1 MGVTWVLKTHSD
13 PLAAV
18 RQFLWLVWERAGL
31 DGMILPVYQTGDLQA
46 APGLIDRPDLLAVA
60 DPFIPLVPVNTSRL
74 VAQMAG
80 KSPQARYGALLR
92 SCEARALMHVAER
105 DGLNLDEWLTIS
117 VDCLSSF
124 SPEDYQWRVE
134 KAGGAEQLTRQA
146 LRFARQG
153 GIAPYRYRAA
163 CQMCESPFAPQA
175 DLSLQVLGLPAREF
189 FMVSARDNA
198 LSDRLGLRDFT
209 DGLAPDFLL
218 TQRQHLADQLRERHA
233 ATRQNALQGVPSG
246 VPLEPDVFLSYLSA
260 CAPCQSCLEVCPV
273 YDGELVAYG
282 DGFPAQ
288 AMLWLAS
295 CVKCGMCEQACPRRL
310 PLTAVHANL
319 CGELV

>member
-13 PLAAV
+13 PLAAI

-31 DGMILPVYQTGDLQA
+31 DGMILPVYQPGDQQA
-46 APGLIDRPDLLAVA
+46 APGIIDQPDLLAVA

-74 VAQMAG
+74 VAQMAQ
-80 KSPQARYGALLR
+80 KSPQARYAALLR

-105 DGLNLDEWLTIS
+105 DGLNLDEWLIIG

-124 SPEDYQWRVE
+124 SPEDYLWRVE
-134 KAGGAEQLTRQA
+134 KAGGAEQLTREA

-175 DLSLQVLGLPAREF
+175 DLNLEVLGLPAREF
-189 FMVSARDNA
+189 VMVSARDNA
-198 LSDRLGLRDFT
+198 LSERLGLKDFT
-209 DGLAPDFLL
+209 DGLAPEFLI
-218 TQRQHLADQLRERHA
+218 TQRQRLADQISERHA
-233 ATRQNALQGVPSG
+233 ATRQEAVQSIPSG
-246 VPLEPDVFLSYLSA
+246 APVEPDVFLSYVSG

-273 YDGELVAYG
+273 YAGELVAYS

-288 AMLWLAS
+288 AMVWLES
-295 CVKCGMCEQACPRRL
+295 CVQCGMCEQACPRHL
-310 PLTAVHANL
+310 PLTAVHASL
-319 CGELV
+319 CAELV

>member
-31 DGMILPVYQTGDLQA
+31 DGMILPVYQPGDLQA

-80 KSPQARYGALLR
+80 KSHQARYGALLR

-105 DGLNLDEWLTIS
+105 DGLNLDEWLVIS
-117 VDCLSSF
+117 ADCLSSF
-124 SPEDYQWRVE
+124 SPEDYRWRVE
-134 KAGGAEQLTRQA
+134 KAGGAEQLTRQV

-175 DLSLQVLGLPAREF
+175 DISLEVLGLPAREF
-189 FMVSARDNA
+189 VMVSARDTA
-198 LSDRLGLRDFT
+198 LSDRLGLSDFT
-209 DGLAPDFLL
+209 DGIAPDFLI
-218 TQRQHLADQLRERHA
+218 TQRQRLDDQLKERHA
-233 ATRQNALQGVPSG
+233 ATRHDAVQDIPSG
-246 VPLEPDVFLSYLSA
+246 LPLEPGVFLSYLGG
-260 CAPCQSCLEVCPV
+260 CAPCQSCLDVCPV
-273 YDGELVAYG
+273 YDGELVAYD

-288 AMLWLAS
+288 AFIWLAS
-295 CVKCGMCEQACPRRL
+295 CVRCGMCEQACPRHL
-310 PLTAVHANL
+310 PLTAVHASL

>member
-31 DGMILPVYQTGDLQA
+31 DGMILPVYQPGNLQA
-46 APGLIDRPDLLAVA
+46 APGLIEQPDLLAVA

-74 VAQMAG
+74 VAQMAA
-80 KSPQARYGALLR
+80 KSAQARYGALLR
-92 SCEARALMHVAER
+92 SCEARALLYVAGR
-105 DGLNLDEWLTIS
+105 DGLDLSDWLIIS

-134 KAGGAEQLTRQA
+134 KAGGAEQLTRAA

-175 DLSLQVLGLPAREF
+175 DLSLEVLGLPAREF
-189 FMVSARDNA
+189 ILVSTRDRA
-198 LSDRLGLRDFT
+198 LSDRLALQDYT
-209 DGLAPDFLL
+209 DGVAPDFLI
-218 TQRQHLADQLRERHA
+218 TQRQRLADQIKERHA
-233 ATRQNALQGVPSG
+233 ATRQEALEHIPSG
-246 VPLEPDVFLSYLSA
+246 VPVEADVFLHHLSD

-288 AMLWLAS
+288 AMVWLSS
-295 CVKCGMCEQACPRRL
+295 CVKCGMCEQACPRHL
-310 PLTAVHANL
+310 PLTAVHSCL

>member
-1 MGVTWVLKTHSD
+1 M
-13 PLAAV
+13 AA
-18 RQFLWLVWERAGL
+18 
-31 DGMILPVYQTGDLQA
+31 
-46 APGLIDRPDLLAVA
+46 
-60 DPFIPLVPVNTSRL
+60 
-74 VAQMAG
+74 
-80 KSPQARYGALLR
+80 KSAQARYGALLR
-92 SCEARALMHVAER
+92 SCEARALLYVAGR
-105 DGLNLDEWLTIS
+105 DGLDLSDWLIIS

-134 KAGGAEQLTRQA
+134 KAGGAEQLTRAA

-175 DLSLQVLGLPAREF
+175 DLSLEVLGLPAREF
-189 FMVSARDNA
+189 ILVSTRDRA
-198 LSDRLGLRDFT
+198 LSDRLALQDYT
-209 DGLAPDFLL
+209 DGVAPDFLI
-218 TQRQHLADQLRERHA
+218 TQRQRLADQIKERHA
-233 ATRQNALQGVPSG
+233 ATRQEALEHIPSG
-246 VPLEPDVFLSYLSA
+246 VPVEADVFLHHLSD

-288 AMLWLAS
+288 AMVWLSS
-295 CVKCGMCEQACPRRL
+295 CVKCGMCEQACPRHL
-310 PLTAVHANL
+310 PLTAVHSCL

>member
-31 DGMILPVYQTGDLQA
+31 DGMILPVYQGDLQA
-46 APGLIDRPDLLAVA
+46 APGLIDQPDLLAVA

-92 SCEARALMHVAER
+92 SCEARALMHIAER
-105 DGLNLDEWLTIS
+105 DGLNLDEWLIIS

-124 SPEDYQWRVE
+124 SPEDYQWRLE

-209 DGLAPDFLL
+209 DGLAPDFLI
-218 TQRQHLADQLRERHA
+218 TQRQHLAEQLRERHA
-233 ATRQNALQGVPSG
+233 ATRQNALQGIPSG

-260 CAPCQSCLEVCPV
+260 CTPCQSCLDVCPV
-273 YDGELVAYG
+273 YDGELVGYG

-288 AMLWLAS
+288 AMQWLAS